1 LAQMNRR
8 ITRKQEVTLLP
19 KLESSLSHL
28 LGGDLKKAESVL
40 SKLDVTEDEYV
51 KGYRDAL
58 QGIVNSLNSQDR
70 KSFVFRLSGDAQFLR
85 NELTRLKETEEAH
98 LCTEWDL
105 GYFKCWTSYL
115 EGLLRVSASVKKQ

>member
-1 LAQMNRR
+1 MAHMNRR
-8 ITRKQEVTLLP
+8 VTRKQEAALLP

-28 LGGDLKKAESVL
+28 LEGDLKRAESVL
-40 SKLDVTEDEYV
+40 SKIDVTEDEYL

-58 QGIVNSLNSQDR
+58 KGIVNSLNSQDR
-70 KSFVFRLSGDAQFLR
+70 KSFVFRLSGDPQFLR
-85 NELTRLKETEEAH
+85 NELTRLKDTEEAH

-115 EGLLRVSASVKKQ
+115 EGLLKVSASVKK

>member
-1 LAQMNRR
+1 
-8 ITRKQEVTLLP
+8 
-19 KLESSLSHL
+19 
-28 LGGDLKKAESVL
+28 
-40 SKLDVTEDEYV
+40 V